1 MERRRLGVLYNH
13 LRPGKE
19 EPLGLSTSN
28 CDGGRE
34 EGVKRDGGGCVFC
47 KITRGESPAF
57 KIYEDDTCMCILD
70 SNPLTCGHSLLI
82 PKKHYPSL
90 EATPPH
96 VVAAMSS
103 KVPFLSNA
111 IMKATGCEFSKGTR
125 GVEPRNNQPY
135 GSHQGT
141 FVASSND

>member
-19 EPLGLSTSN
+19 GPLGLSTSN

-34 EGVKRDGGGCVFC
+34 EGVKGDGGGCVFC

-57 KIYEDDTCMCILD
+57 KVFLSLGAGDVLAKLGPD
-70 SNPLTCGHSLLI
+70 GHSLLI

-111 IMKATGCEFSKGTR
+111 IMKATGCEF
-125 GVEPRNNQPY
+125 VE
-135 GSHQGT
+135 
-141 FVASSND
+141 